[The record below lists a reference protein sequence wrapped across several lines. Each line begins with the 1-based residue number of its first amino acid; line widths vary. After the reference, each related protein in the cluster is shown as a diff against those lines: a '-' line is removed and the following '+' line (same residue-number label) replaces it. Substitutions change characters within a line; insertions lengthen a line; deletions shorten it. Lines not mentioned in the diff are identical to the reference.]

1 MSVRVQEYAG
11 EIKCESVGRLEKER
25 ILALAWF
32 RRLAVL
38 VASRLVALATDRAN
52 ARALCALL
60 NIPGP
65 AEESILSNCLPPL
78 QGLPIIMGSSD
89 LSLEI
94 EERLVVNYRNL
105 LVRIHILYASRTGL
119 SPLIQL
125 LCSAHW
131 API

>member
-1 MSVRVQEYAG
+1 MPRRRVPDPPAPVVPDSEPG
-11 EIKCESVGRLEKER
+11 
-25 ILALAWF
+25 
-32 RRLAVL
+32 L